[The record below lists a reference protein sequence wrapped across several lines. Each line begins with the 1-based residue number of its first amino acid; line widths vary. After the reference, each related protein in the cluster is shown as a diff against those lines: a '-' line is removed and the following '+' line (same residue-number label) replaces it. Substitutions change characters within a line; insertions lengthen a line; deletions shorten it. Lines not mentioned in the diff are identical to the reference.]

1 MEEITITAAF
11 KDCIE
16 TILYY
21 KNLKTCPDFF
31 KTYKISIDN
40 SLTKEELIIK
50 IKSCFRYEIEDGYI
64 DLFFKRTKKEQT
76 EYLKRQKTL
85 SIAYIKQ
92 LKKWYLSSN
101 ENKTEIENYLMKIKQ
116 RWLLSKL
123 KEV

>member
-40 SLTKEELIIK
+40 SLTKEELIKK

-116 RWLLSKL
+116 RWLLNEL